1 MNWNITAGRPV
12 YVRWSSSWSLPSSQG
27 SSRPAAAFRPCGSW
41 PLTPGST
48 PTPCSALCRSWKAAA
63 FCRRSA
69 PPGAPSQRMTLP
81 CRPCAVGRAG
91 TLAAEFLHQMQA
103 LGLTEAEIETLLR
116 ESAQQA
122 PKKE

>member
-12 YVRWSSSWSLPSSQG
+12 YVQLVEQLELALVAGEFPPG
-27 SSRPAAAFRPCGSW
+27 SRILPCGSW

-69 PPGAPSQRMTLP
+69 PPDAPSQR
-81 CRPCAVGRAG
+81 
-91 TLAAEFLHQMQA
+91 
-103 LGLTEAEIETLLR
+103 
-116 ESAQQA
+116 
-122 PKKE
+122 

>member
-12 YVRWSSSWSLPSSQG
+12 YVQLVEQLELALVAGEFP
-27 SSRPAAAFRPCGSW
+27 
-41 PLTPGST
+41 PGSRIPPVRELVNPNT
-48 PTPCSALCRSWKAAA
+48 MQRALQELESRGLLQAQRTAGRTVTADDTALQSL
-63 FCRRSA
+63 RR
-69 PPGAPSQRMTLP
+69 R
-81 CRPCAVGRAG
+81 RAG

-116 ESAQQA
+116 ETAQQA